1 MSSDS
6 NKPVHVFPPEAIVSI
21 NVSGGF
27 YIRLTKLLGDLVIK
41 LTPEK
46 ALKIITDLQKRP
58 PENDDEFNLL
68 TMITLVNELEKAARE
83 QNKYEVVIPSEYEK
97 PDEDSN

>member
-1 MSSDS
+1 MSVD
-6 NKPVHVFPPEAIVSI
+6 NDNPVHVFPPDAVVNI

-46 ALKIITDLQKRP
+46 ALVMITDLQKRP

-68 TMITLVNELEKAARE
+68 TVITLVNELEKAARE

>member
-1 MSSDS
+1 MSIDN
-6 NKPVHVFPPEAIVSI
+6 NKPVHLFPPDAIVNI

-27 YIRLTKLLGDLVIK
+27 YIRLTKLLGDMVIK

-46 ALKIITDLQKRP
+46 TLEIIGDLQKRA

-68 TMITLVNELEKAARE
+68 TLITLINELEKAARE
-83 QNKYEVVIPSEYEK
+83 QNKFEVVIPSEYEK